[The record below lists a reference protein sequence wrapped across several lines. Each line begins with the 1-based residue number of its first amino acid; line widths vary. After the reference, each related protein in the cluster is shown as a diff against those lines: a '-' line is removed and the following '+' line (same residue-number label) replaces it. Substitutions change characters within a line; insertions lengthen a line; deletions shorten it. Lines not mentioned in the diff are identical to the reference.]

1 MRFSRRS
8 RDVSSNESSHN
19 YNTFSCRTSWSTL
32 FIRLQNIIDSQNPLM
47 FHVKLLTYSPF
58 CHPLIIHICLFV
70 VRSLRVT
77 NKNIMAVSS
86 CFLVALCNFFYFPI
100 GIFIYQPKPDFSLL
114 STTLYSSNFLSCT
127 SFGNGELIFF

>member
-1 MRFSRRS
+1 
-8 RDVSSNESSHN
+8 
-19 YNTFSCRTSWSTL
+19 
-32 FIRLQNIIDSQNPLM
+32 M

-86 CFLVALCNFFYFPI
+86 CFLVALCNIFLFSDWNIYFSTEARLFFTFDNI
-100 GIFIYQPKPDFSLL
+100 A
-114 STTLYSSNFLSCT
+114 
-127 SFGNGELIFF
+127 

>member
-1 MRFSRRS
+1 M
-8 RDVSSNESSHN
+8 
-19 YNTFSCRTSWSTL
+19 L

-86 CFLVALCNFFYFPI
+86 CFLVALCN
-100 GIFIYQPKPDFSLL
+100 IYVFTDWNIYLFCEN
-114 STTLYSSNFLSCT
+114 STFLCYRQHRIIQI
-127 SFGNGELIFF
+127 L